1 MAAAIMRNSLSPS
14 ERRRITIARQEE
26 ILEAMIW
33 AGANLA
39 VPDIVASSQ
48 CAAGKVP
55 EASPLTEKPLRGG
68 WRATSQILDA

>member
-1 MAAAIMRNSLSPS
+1 MAAAIMTYSVSPS

-39 VPDIVASSQ
+39 VPDIVASRPQPVCCRQGS
-48 CAAGKVP
+48 GSV
-55 EASPLTEKPLRGG
+55 SV
-68 WRATSQILDA
+68 D